1 MRTESVYF
9 EDHETGQR
17 RTTSGRTITE
27 TDIVVHA
34 GHTGD
39 FFPHHVDAA
48 WAAKSEF
55 GQRIAHGTL
64 VFAVSA
70 GLTADH
76 VNPVA
81 FSYGYDR
88 LRFVA
93 PVHIGDTIHVETEI
107 TGTRDDPKRPGRGFV
122 DELNTVRKQDGSTAM
137 VFTHVYS
144 VERRDGTAADGTRGG
159 VAQ

>member
-9 EDHETGQR
+9 EDHEIGQGR
-17 RTTSGRTITE
+17 VTSGRTITE

-48 WAAKSEF
+48 WAAQSEF

-64 VFAVSA
+64 VFAVGA

-76 VNPVA
+76 INPVA

-88 LRFVA
+88 LRFVT

-107 TGTRDDPKRPGRGFV
+107 TGSRDDPKRSERGFV
-122 DELNTVRKQDGSTAM
+122 DELNKVVKQDGSTAM

-144 VERRDGTAADGTRGG
+144 VERRGGTAAEG
-159 VAQ
+159 VST